1 MKESHAIQL
10 QHFIPGL
17 VWWGF
22 TLWLFTMPGS
32 SVPTYPWLARI
43 HADKLVHL
51 SLFIGWC
58 ILFSWP
64 FRNSNVSN
72 TGRQQWFLWIALAG
86 VLYGIA
92 VEYIQ
97 REMNVGRAF
106 EINDV
111 IADGFGCTIGYW
123 LSKKFFGQKK
133 IGPDRNRDLNQN

>member
-1 MKESHAIQL
+1 MKDSRVIQL

-17 VWWGF
+17 IWWGF
-22 TLWLFTMPGS
+22 TLWLFTLPGS
-32 SVPTYPWLARI
+32 SVPAFPWLAKI

-51 SLFIGWC
+51 ALFTCWV

-72 TGRQQWFLWIALAG
+72 TRRQQWFLWVALAG

-97 REMNVGRAF
+97 REMKVGRAF

-111 IADGFGCTIGYW
+111 VADSFGCVIGYW
-123 LSKKFFGQKK
+123 LSKKFFGQ
-133 IGPDRNRDLNQN
+133 